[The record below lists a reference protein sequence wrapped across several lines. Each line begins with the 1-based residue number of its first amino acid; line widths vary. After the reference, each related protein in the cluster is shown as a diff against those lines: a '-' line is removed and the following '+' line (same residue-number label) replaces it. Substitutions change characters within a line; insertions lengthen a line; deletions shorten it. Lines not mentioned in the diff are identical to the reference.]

1 MKINLLYS
9 KRERSLL
16 VLVYVILFLWAAVTL
31 YPPLNILAK
40 AFSGYEA
47 NVAGRVTL
55 LPIDFQVST
64 FRKVVGSKDFLNS
77 FMISVEITV
86 MGTIVSVLVSSM
98 AAYAL
103 SRKRLHGRTKFTV
116 LFVFTMMFG
125 GGLIPNYILIKGLG
139 LLNTRMA
146 LFLPNAISVYNMLIL
161 KSSFESIP
169 PSLEESAK
177 IDGAKN
183 IDIFFRIM
191 LPVSIPTIAAVSL
204 FLAVGYWNEYWSALM
219 YITKDEL
226 KPLQLYLYDVI
237 SYYTSDS
244 LNRADTAMLA
254 TDSPEGIKAVTIVAA
269 TLPII
274 LVYPFIQKFF
284 VKGVMIGSVKE

>member
-47 NVAGRVTL
+47 NVAGRV
-55 LPIDFQVST
+55 VST